1 MNKKLIKIK
10 TKKSN
15 IFTLFGLLVVATLLL
30 SGCVQEPPE
39 QSSDT
44 DQSSNLLEIPP
55 IPDIPEI
62 PEGVSYGWQAVYT
75 PIYSNDFEDSS
86 YPGIQLAYGEGITS
100 EEALDGEASVKLSPG
115 EGIRTDPAVLP
126 LSGDTYYIF
135 EFDYRLLGSGTAGS
149 TLWLNFYPEG
159 SQDENESV
167 VCQDLLANADPVGTY
182 SSGALTPSE
191 PNYYLSII
199 AATGTTIVIDDLKII
214 RLDAM
219 PITSPPDKWANLSQL
234 PYPRLGNYQ
243 GGHTYHWA
251 EGGGVV
257 PDWPEGEL
265 VYKAEELE
273 EDLSF
278 FDIVAGPNVNIQ
290 SRDTSFV
297 ARLREKNPDIVIIPY
312 TNYIVNSCV
321 YQPPRATIDPD
332 FEFYHNLPQ
341 EWVMKDT
348 SGNYVGCTDFRD
360 QFQVNIYDSC
370 PVVNGR
376 TYTEAI
382 LDFMANK
389 VMASG
394 VWDGIFIDNCIARV
408 SHYIPNVHD
417 PSLFDYDING
427 NGQRD
432 ETLAE
437 VSELSRDAVLGFL
450 QELRMEVGDNE
461 IIIGNCGWYPE
472 LCAAPYLNGF
482 NFEIF
487 LDPWFCVSGPQPN
500 EGAWR
505 CSLDGY
511 FIAQKNTMAPHLNIL
526 EACGHPCGDLKPVQ
540 NYLEPT
546 AEDFKKNRI
555 GLGTALLGDGF
566 YEYDLF
572 DMRSAPYWFDE
583 YSVNENGV
591 AVEDRQYKGYL
602 GMPLG
607 DAVEMVSPT
616 TTIWEEDFEDG
627 KLPSEIEVDS
637 EVYVNNGTLLFDNP
651 DHTSYRELIKTN
663 TKANSVI
670 LSSGKTYVVEF
681 DWKILETLDDCFRAG
696 IAGSE
701 GAVGNYPLP
710 EVIAGESGRVH
721 FPVTL
726 NHGSKF
732 ELYFALYS
740 GGGKV
745 AIDDIH
751 ITEGGAGPWRR
762 DFENGF
768 VLVNPINKAYTFSA
782 AELAGDLG
790 RTGIKRILGTQDPDI
805 NNGQPVTDTLTL
817 QAFDAIIL
825 LADSIQAS

>member
-55 IPDIPEI
+55 IPDIPDI
-62 PEGVSYGWQAVYT
+62 PEGVSYGWQATYT
-75 PIYSNDFEDSS
+75 QIYLNDFESPT
-86 YPGIQLAYGEGITS
+86 YPGVQITGELTT
-100 EEALDGEASVKLSPG
+100 EEALDGTTSVRLASGANIK
-115 EGIRTDPAVLP
+115 TDPAALP
-126 LSGDTYYIF
+126 LSGDTYYTF
-135 EFDYRLLGSGTAGS
+135 KFDYKLVDVDTSGSV
-149 TLWLNFYPEG
+149 LWISLYPEG
-159 SQDENESV
+159 SSDEDESV
-167 VCQDLLANADPVGTY
+167 VCSSILSNADSVGTY
-182 SSGALTPSE
+182 SFGALTPDE
-191 PNYYLSII
+191 PTYYLAIY
-199 AATGTTIVIDDLKII
+199 AAHNTTIIIDNLEIT
-214 RLDAM
+214 RLDPM
-219 PITSPPDKWANLSQL
+219 PITSPPSRWANLDKL
-234 PYPRLGNYQ
+234 PYPRLGNNQ
-243 GGHTYHWA
+243 GYDANWMATA
-251 EGGGVV
+251 GGGVA
-257 PDWPEGEL
+257 PDWPEGEF
-265 VYKAEELE
+265 VYQVEEIE
-273 EDLSF
+273 ERMAF
-278 FDIVAGPNVNIQ
+278 FDVIAGPKIGIQ
-290 SRDTSFV
+290 TSDTSFV
-297 ARLREKNPDIVIIPY
+297 KRLREKNPDIVIIPY
-312 TNYIVNSCV
+312 TNYIVNTCV

-348 SGNYVGCTDFRD
+348 SGNYAGCSDFRD
-360 QFQVNIYDSC
+360 LFQVNIYDSC

-382 LDFMANK
+382 LDFMVNK

-408 SHYIPNVHD
+408 SHYIPNFHD

-432 ETLAE
+432 ETPAE

-450 QELRMEVGDNE
+450 QELRAEVGDNE

-472 LCAAPYLNGF
+472 LCDAPYLNGF

-546 AEDFKKNRI
+546 VEDIKRFRI

-591 AVEDRQYKGYL
+591 AIEDRQYKGYL

-607 DAVEMVSPT
+607 DAVEMASPT

-637 EVYVNNGTLLFDNP
+637 EVYVNNGTLVFDNP

-670 LSSGKTYVVEF
+670 LGSGKTYVVEF

-701 GAVGNYPLP
+701 GTVGNYPLP